1 MELVIGKKPKDKF
14 CERLALLTEEAK
26 KNTQWRKQ
34 YMEWER
40 QRTYDYENGKEA
52 GIAEG
57 TQHKAV
63 ETARKFLNMNVLTPE
78 QIAEGTG
85 LSLEQVLELKKQ
97 R

>member
-52 GIAEG
+52 GA
-57 TQHKAV
+57 Q
-63 ETARKFLNMNVLTPE
+63 
-78 QIAEGTG
+78 
-85 LSLEQVLELKKQ
+85 
-97 R
+97 

>member
-1 MELVIGKKPKDKF
+1 MELVIGRKPKDKF

-52 GIAEG
+52 GAQEKAEEAARSFYANGASIELIA
-57 TQHKAV
+57 K
-63 ETARKFLNMNVLTPE
+63 
-78 QIAEGTG
+78 
-85 LSLEQVLELKKQ
+85 SLHMTEEEVREIVNEPVKVNA
-97 R
+97 